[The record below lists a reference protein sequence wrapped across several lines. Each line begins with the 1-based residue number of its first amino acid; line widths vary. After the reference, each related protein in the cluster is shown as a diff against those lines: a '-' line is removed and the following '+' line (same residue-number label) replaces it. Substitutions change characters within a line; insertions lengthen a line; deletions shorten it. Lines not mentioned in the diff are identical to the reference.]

1 MKRITLIFFSMLCML
16 LSFAQVPQK
25 MSYQAIIRRADNTL
39 VSNATVGVR
48 INILQGSSTGSSVY
62 TETQTPATNLNGLIS
77 IEIGNGVGFDKIDWS
92 KSPYYIQIET
102 DPAGGSSYTLIG
114 TTQLLSVPYALHA
127 HTVDSIKVEI
137 PPVLKGNNLGDM
149 QYWNGTE
156 WKIIA
161 VGKPGQFLQLSN
173 DGVPVWNGSLYASLT
188 TNATDSITVTSA
200 VTGGFVTSDGGA
212 TIKSVGVCY
221 GTNPHPT
228 TADKYTTDSLKSNAF
243 KSKLLN
249 LNPSTTYYVR
259 AYAITAVGI
268 GYGNELSFKTPAPA
282 VRDFYQGG
290 LVFYILQSG
299 DAGYVEGE
307 IHGYIAAPTDQASG
321 ITWGCSGTATGAGA
335 TAVGT
340 GQTNTNTI
348 LSVCAEAGIAAKICN
363 DLELNGYNDW
373 FLPSLEELRLVYTNL
388 CTYGKGN
395 FSYQHY
401 WTSSETQPQSAWK
414 IDFLTGSAS
423 GSTKSY
429 TNKVVRAIRK
439 F

>member
-1 MKRITLIFFSMLCML
+1 MKKILIIILATFCIVPL
-16 LSFAQVPQK
+16 FAQVPQK
-25 MSYQAIIRRADNTL
+25 MSYQAIIRKADNTL
-39 VSNATVGVR
+39 VANTSVGVR
-48 INILQGSSTGSSVY
+48 INILQGSSSGTLVY
-62 TETQTPATNLNGLIS
+62 SETQTPTTNINGLIS
-77 IEIGNGVGFDKIDWS
+77 IEIGNGAGFDKIDWS

-102 DPAGGSSYTLIG
+102 DPLGGTSYTLIG
-114 TTQLLSVPYALHA
+114 TSQLLSVPYALHA
-127 HTVDSIKVEI
+127 HTVDSVKIEI
-137 PPVLKGNNLGDM
+137 PQTIKGTKVGDM

-156 WKIIA
+156 WVIIP
-161 VGKPGQFLQLSN
+161 VGEPGQFLQLSN
-173 DGVPVWNGSLYASLT
+173 EGVPVWSGSLYASLT
-188 TNATDSITVTSA
+188 TNVLDSITVTSA
-200 VTGGFVTSDGGA
+200 VTGGFITSDGGSS
-212 TIKSVGVCY
+212 IKSVGVCY

-228 TADKYTTDSLKSNAF
+228 TTDKYTVNDLNQSTF
-243 KSKLLN
+243 KSKLTGLLPN
-249 LNPSTTYYVR
+249 TTYFVR
-259 AYAITAVGI
+259 AYAITSVGV
-268 GYGNELSFKTPAPA
+268 GYGNELSFKTPIPA

-290 LVFYILQSG
+290 LVFYILQAG
-299 DAGYVEGE
+299 DDGYVEGE
-307 IHGYIAAPTDQASG
+307 THGYISAPTDQGSG
-321 ITWGCSGTATGAGA
+321 IPWGCSGTSTGATA

-340 GQTNTNTI
+340 GQANTNTI
-348 LSVCAEAGIAAKICN
+348 LSVCTEAGIAAKICN

-373 FLPSLEELRLVYTNL
+373 FLPSLEELRLMYTNL